1 MLDSAD
7 GICAWMLFSSG
18 STPWSGDDWR
28 KSPQYIIFLGKPP
41 HSSID
46 TWSAAD
52 VQGAVAAVPHRI
64 EKGRFGWS
72 GCGSGRLD
80 CRWSLK

>member
-64 EKGRFGWS
+64 EKKVG
-72 GCGSGRLD
+72 LD
-80 CRWSLK
+80 GPVAALDDWIVVGH